1 MTVQKQAGVWLIVLA
16 VFLFALYELSNVL
29 LPFVAAIALGY
40 LLDPV
45 ADRLERLGMSRL
57 MATLTILI
65 VFLLV
70 AALAAMVVVPVL
82 ARQLAGFVET
92 FPALLAKL
100 QSLIVEQGGALL
112 ERWGVRLAE
121 KFGID
126 PGAATGD
133 LQKTLNDF
141 LGSAGKWFLGLLKSI
156 ATGGAALVGL
166 VSLLVITPVVAFY
179 VLLDWDHMVEAIDR
193 NLPRDHRDTIHALAH
208 DIDRAMAGF
217 LRGQS
222 LVSLFLGLWYGL
234 GLSLVGVNYGL
245 LIGVIGGL
253 LSFIPYVGSMTV
265 FLLSVTVAIVQGW
278 PGLTLP
284 ALAIAVVATG
294 QFLEGNILTPRLVG
308 ESVGLHPVWLM
319 FALLAF
325 GSLFGFVGLLVAVPV
340 AAALGVLARHGLA
353 TYRKSRLF
361 LGTQGAAPP
370 PDAVA

>member
-1 MTVQKQAGVWLIVLA
+1 MTVQKQAGVWALVLA
-16 VFLFALYELSNVL
+16 VFVFALYELSNVL
-29 LPFVAAIALGY
+29 LPFVAALALGY

-45 ADRLERLGMSRL
+45 ADRLERAGMNRL

-70 AALAAMVVVPVL
+70 AVLAAMIVAPIL
-82 ARQLAGFVET
+82 ARQLAGFVEA
-92 FPALLAKL
+92 FPSLLAKL
-100 QSLIVEQGGALL
+100 QGLIVEQGGALL

-121 KFGID
+121 RFGID

-133 LQKTLNDF
+133 LQKTINDF
-141 LGSAGKWFLGLLKSI
+141 LGEAGKWFVGLLKSVV
-156 ATGGAALVGL
+156 TGGAALVGL

-179 VLLDWDHMVEAIDR
+179 VLLDWDHMVEAIDA
-193 NLPRDHRDTIHALAH
+193 NLPRDHRDTIHALAG

-222 LVSLFLGLWYGL
+222 LVCLFLGLWYGL
-234 GLSLVGVNYGL
+234 GLTVVGVNYGL
-245 LIGVIGGL
+245 LIGVIGGF

-265 FLLSVTVAIVQGW
+265 FLLSVVVAIVQGW
-278 PGLTLP
+278 PGWTLP
-284 ALAIAVVATG
+284 ALAMAVVATG

-308 ESVGLHPVWLM
+308 QSVGLHPVWLM
-319 FALLAF
+319 LALLAF

-361 LGTQGAAPP
+361 LGTSGAAPP
-370 PDAVA
+370 DQPA